1 VSNYS
6 GVTVD
11 MGRADIKSDES
22 GAIKLK
28 LVDLPGIYNLVPSSL
43 DEGVTVKALLN
54 LEGKD
59 GAQKV
64 LLLLDWERI
73 EASMSLALAVKDIVG
88 PDNLALV
95 INKDDLGEIDST
107 KRSELEKKIGCRVLT
122 ISALN

>member
-1 VSNYS
+1 MLQQTTATLLLVGFPNAGKSTFFNLLTGGNRKVPNYS

-64 LLLLDWERI
+64 LLLLD
-73 EASMSLALAVKDIVG
+73 
-88 PDNLALV
+88 
-95 INKDDLGEIDST
+95 
-107 KRSELEKKIGCRVLT
+107 
-122 ISALN
+122 